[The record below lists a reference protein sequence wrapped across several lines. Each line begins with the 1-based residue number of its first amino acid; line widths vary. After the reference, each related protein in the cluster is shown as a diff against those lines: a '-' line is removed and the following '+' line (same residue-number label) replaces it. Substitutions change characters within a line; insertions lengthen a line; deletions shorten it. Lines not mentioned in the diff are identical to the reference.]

1 MTFAVTR
8 HIAHTLI
15 TSCGARVCSHLQFAY
30 LSQIAVQITHRMI
43 CISQVE
49 VATEHGLYKSACMH
63 VNCVA
68 ALVFYRPYHMEV
80 SDIFGVEFRHINK
93 VSIERY

>member
-1 MTFAVTR
+1 M
-8 HIAHTLI
+8 
-15 TSCGARVCSHLQFAY
+15 
-30 LSQIAVQITHRMI
+30 QITHRMI

-80 SDIFGVEFRHINK
+80 SDIYGAEFRHINK
-93 VSIERY
+93 VSRWLTKKDINDLIIIHN